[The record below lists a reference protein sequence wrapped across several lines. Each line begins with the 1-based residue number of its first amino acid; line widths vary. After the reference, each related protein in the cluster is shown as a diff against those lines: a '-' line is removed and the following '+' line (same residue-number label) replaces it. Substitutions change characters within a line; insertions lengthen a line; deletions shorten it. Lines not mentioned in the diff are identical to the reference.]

1 MQGRLLIIIVVL
13 PPVPCQLVP
22 SQCLAQSTAMSLAV
36 VRSWVE
42 PGSVH
47 HGTPMLH
54 GLPDAIFT
62 SVWVVRI
69 SPLNMFTLVRPICVR
84 NRLSAFHVAFGA
96 LLKLYQCFVFAA
108 DCKKTTLG
116 KDYTGTLSKT
126 ISGRTCQRWDSQT
139 PHPHANT
146 RADWFPDV
154 TVKDA
159 ANYCRNP
166 ADWAEGPF
174 CFTTDQEVQWEICDL
189 PFCEGIYNSRAN

>member
-1 MQGRLLIIIVVL
+1 MQ
-13 PPVPCQLVP
+13 
-22 SQCLAQSTAMSLAV
+22 
-36 VRSWVE
+36 RS
-42 PGSVH
+42 SVKQY
-47 HGTPMLH
+47 P
-54 GLPDAIFT
+54 F
-62 SVWVVRI
+62 
-69 SPLNMFTLVRPICVR
+69 
-84 NRLSAFHVAFGA
+84 
-96 LLKLYQCFVFAA
+96 FVSAA

-189 PFCEGIYNSRAN
+189 PFCEGIYHSGRYVGTDLFRIVDRHWSEFERIFHESCL